1 MSDFKNFSSFIDTKN
16 SSSTHQINEYKNK
29 YYYNK
34 KNSNLLKKKNDFNN
48 TIKLKINN
56 KTAKYLAMDNINKCE
71 KNMLMNIKK
80 KENKNKIYSSKDLNE
95 IYICLEKEKE
105 IFNNPKP
112 QPMPIKINKNTK
124 VDYNDIIKNIFSNQF
139 NKNNMNKNNNTA
151 IEFYKSKI
159 LNDIK
164 IEQNYDIHSFLNE
177 KKMSKNLNSRNKNK
191 IYSSSFANN
200 NYNKRIENP
209 KNKDKKILN
218 KEKDSRLI
226 FILKNLNLDNLI
238 NIFNEHC
245 IKFSDLFQ
253 LNKYDLLEMNIPIG
267 PRNRI
272 IKFIKD
278 YKKNA
283 KMYDLNEIKKFFRTK
298 MKNGIFINEYS
309 LNSNYELNK
318 KINNSDN
325 DYIIT
330 KKENLNFNNKYTSF
344 CKNISNVYIFKN
356 FYENNGKKK
365 NKYNLYINETSK
377 ENNDAIKK
385 ENINILFNK
394 YNLMSNLLNYN
405 NINKNDKINIRN
417 KNNEKKN
424 ENYFTFYND
433 RNNDKN
439 IKYLFP
445 NFQNKEYNKK
455 RFYKSNSM
463 KTQNYN
469 FRKNNYFN
477 KKISEKRKKFVK
489 KFSNINDEVKI
500 FEDHL
505 RDMRKKSQEI
515 NSRVETLLIKRR
527 NLTCFEII
535 KNNISNHN
543 EK

>member
-1 MSDFKNFSSFIDTKN
+1 
-16 SSSTHQINEYKNK
+16 
-29 YYYNK
+29 
-34 KNSNLLKKKNDFNN
+34 
-48 TIKLKINN
+48 
-56 KTAKYLAMDNINKCE
+56 MDNINKCE

-177 KKMSKNLNSRNKNK
+177 KKMSKNLNSRNKNT